1 VKNKG
6 QIIEWLKE
14 RKHQSDKQPFYY
26 LSFVCHFVVFFLL
39 AILLSVLCFSLCCF
53 LSFSHSKENNKVTNK
68 GQIIE
73 WLKERKHQSDKQRTD
88 NRMAK
93 RKKTPK

>member
-1 VKNKG
+1 VK
-6 QIIEWLKE
+6 
-14 RKHQSDKQPFYY
+14 
-26 LSFVCHFVVFFLL
+26 
-39 AILLSVLCFSLCCF
+39 
-53 LSFSHSKENNKVTNK
+53 NK

-93 RKKTPK
+93 RKKTPNFF